1 MGQPPVLA
9 SSNRISTLLQRFACA
24 RLSQSYLPE
33 SRSDF
38 SSCQIGQIC
47 LVMDSNRVIR
57 ADDPWLAQ
65 SAGTPNFNVSGAI
78 KDFRHDAGL
87 WVELGD
93 SQGPSPSGTPT
104 TTNVSQGKHLPP
116 SWTTLYELTK
126 LDDDTFDQKLHDGTI
141 NPEMQRK
148 DVARQNRILSR
159 ERDRRRVENLAP
171 IWGTAKRGEHLAP
184 SPRAA
189 RCRNL
194 QIRIG
199 ASRIRFRSSG
209 ASRPTC
215 RFALR
220 SHALDAHR
228 YPPKRGWK
236 PNDWNIADGHR

>member
-1 MGQPPVLA
+1 
-9 SSNRISTLLQRFACA
+9 
-24 RLSQSYLPE
+24 
-33 SRSDF
+33 
-38 SSCQIGQIC
+38 
-47 LVMDSNRVIR
+47 MDSNRVIR

-78 KDFRHDAGL
+78 KDFRHDTAGL

-116 SWTTLYELTK
+116 SWTTLYELIK

-171 IWGTAKRGEHLAP
+171 IWGTAKRGEQVGAITARSALQELAD
-184 SPRAA
+184 SDWCFSDSVSVER
-189 RCRNL
+189 
-194 QIRIG
+194 RIE
-199 ASRIRFRSSG
+199 AYLS
-209 ASRPTC
+209 
-215 RFALR
+215 LR
-220 SHALDAHR
+220 T
-228 YPPKRGWK
+228 
-236 PNDWNIADGHR
+236 